1 MERSSLPKGLKMIP
15 IRKMMAVFLLSCF
28 TVCVSAEVNE
38 TAVASQVV
46 KSFQGELLHVMQE
59 GDKLSFEQR
68 FEQLK
73 PAVLQSHDLTKITR
87 IVVSKEWKNLTTEQ
101 KRELVKKFST
111 LSVASYAHYFNSFS
125 GQSFTVESAKQLSPG
140 QIYVRTLLVLPDD
153 KDVTMDYLLKKTG
166 DQWRIIN
173 IITNGVSDLAL
184 KRSEYVAVLQKSG
197 FDALIAELSAKIEK
211 FSS

>member
-1 MERSSLPKGLKMIP
+1 MMLV
-15 IRKMMAVFLLSCF
+15 RKVIIIFFLYCF
-28 TVCVSAEVNE
+28 TTVVSAEVDE
-38 TAVASQVV
+38 TEAASQVV
-46 KSFQGELLHVMQE
+46 KGFQAELLKVMQE

-73 PAVLQSHDLTKITR
+73 PVVLKSHDLAKITR
-87 IVVSKEWKNLTTEQ
+87 IVVSKEWKKLTKEQ
-101 KRELVKKFST
+101 KRELIRKFST
-111 LSVASYAHYFNSFS
+111 LSIASYAHYFDSYS
-125 GQSFTVESAKQLSPG
+125 GQSFTVESAKQLSPV

-153 KDVTMDYLLKKTG
+153 KDVTMDYLLKKSN

-197 FDALIAELSAKIEK
+197 FDVLLAELSVKIEK
-211 FSS
+211 FSK